1 MLRVYKVLSSC
12 RNLSIIYV
20 LINSPTQEDIFEK
33 SHLSRFLQSIPAPSD
48 RPCVDVERYWVSQG
62 EMEPAL
68 DPSYI
73 LTASVKLNLR
83 DLSRVVSAG

>member
-1 MLRVYKVLSSC
+1 M
-12 RNLSIIYV
+12 
-20 LINSPTQEDIFEK
+20 QA
-33 SHLSRFLQSIPAPSD
+33 IPAPSG
-48 RPCVDVERYWVSQG
+48 RLCVEVEGYWVSQG

-83 DLSRVVSAG
+83 DLARVVSAG

>member
-1 MLRVYKVLSSC
+1 MPFKYILC
-12 RNLSIIYV
+12 C
-20 LINSPTQEDIFEK
+20 
-33 SHLSRFLQSIPAPSD
+33 FLQPIPVPSG
-48 RPCVDVERYWVSQG
+48 RSCVDVEGYWVSQG

-83 DLSRVVSAG
+83 DLARVVSAG

>member
-1 MLRVYKVLSSC
+1 MKLFIRMSVKCKNVFDIPPTKQKTISSDLKWMSC
-12 RNLSIIYV
+12 LAQ
-20 LINSPTQEDIFEK
+20 P
-33 SHLSRFLQSIPAPSD
+33 IPAPTG
-48 RPCVDVERYWVSQG
+48 RPSVPIEGYWVSQG

-83 DLSRVVSAG
+83 DLARVVSAG